1 MIDIHSHVLPGMDDG
16 AKDPEESRELINVLQ
31 DQGVTLLVLT
41 PHYYPH
47 QERLSDFLIRREKA
61 YQSISDSD
69 IEMILASETYLSEP
83 LLSYDSI
90 EALCIGDTGYL
101 LLELPYLDKWGS
113 SVMKQIEQLIA
124 KYNVKPIIAHIER
137 YERPLEHR
145 KEQILKELVDMG
157 CLLQFNIYSV
167 INKRTRA
174 STLKLLKDGWADT
187 VGSDCHNMTTRPPRF
202 DEFYDIVNEKLG
214 VRRPQ
219 WCDLF

>member
-124 KYNVKPIIAHIER
+124 KYNVKPIIAH
-137 YERPLEHR
+137 R
-145 KEQILKELVDMG
+145 KIREAI
-157 CLLQFNIYSV
+157 
-167 INKRTRA
+167 RA
-174 STLKLLKDGWADT
+174 SKRANIKGVSGYGVPTSIQHILSNKQEDSGINVEAIKGW
-187 VGSDCHNMTTRPPRF
+187 VGRYGRLRLPQYDNKTSRF

>member
-137 YERPLEHR
+137 YERPLEHL
-145 KEQILKELVDMG
+145 E
-157 CLLQFNIYSV
+157 LQFIFKQTITEHLILINILSSYRGISQYFFR
-167 INKRTRA
+167 ITILPTNLQNAHIA
-174 STLKLLKDGWADT
+174 SHR
-187 VGSDCHNMTTRPPRF
+187 V
-202 DEFYDIVNEKLG
+202 
-214 VRRPQ
+214 
-219 WCDLF
+219 